1 VKHKRRGRIVILHLA
16 IAYPFAGVVWQLLHH
31 LIGFRNLGLDV
42 YYFEN
47 HGAWVYDAVR
57 ESLVANPKQNV
68 DALASVFKRFGF
80 EDRWA
85 FFDAE
90 HNDYLGMSHER
101 CDQLL
106 ADADVV
112 INLCGATRST
122 PDRPVRCLAYLES
135 DPGALGVA
143 IENKEPRAIETAA
156 VHDVFFTYAA
166 NLGAPDC
173 RLATGGLEWHR
184 TRPPVVMEEWR
195 REAGGPDPDKFTT
208 VGTWENKGFDV
219 QIAGETYYW
228 SKHVNFRPVLEVAGR
243 AGQPI
248 ELATNLSSGSDYERA
263 LRGGFTFRPVV
274 PMSLDLDAYRQ
285 YLSQSRGEF
294 TVAKDLYVRTRSG
307 WFSDRSVCYLAAG
320 RPVVTQKTGFEKYVP
335 EGRGLVGFDDADG
348 AVAAIQKVNADYA
361 GHCRAARESAA
372 EYFDANK
379 LLDEMAEILGL

>member
-1 VKHKRRGRIVILHLA
+1 
-16 IAYPFAGVVWQLLHH
+16 VWQLLHH

-57 ESLVANPKQNV
+57 ESLVSDPQQNV
-68 DALASVFKRFGF
+68 DALAGVFKRFGF

-90 HNDYLGMSHER
+90 HNDYLGMSRGR

-122 PDRPVRCLAYLES
+122 FDRRVRCLVYLES

-143 IENKEPRAIETAA
+143 IENKEPRAIETAT

-173 RLATGGLEWHR
+173 RLATGGLKWHR
-184 TRPPVVMEEWR
+184 TRPPVVMAEWR
-195 REAGGPDPDKFTT
+195 EEAGGPEPEKFTT

-228 SKHVNFRPVLEVAGR
+228 SKHVNFRDVLEVARR

-248 ELATNLSSGSDYERA
+248 ELATNLNSGPDYERA
-263 LRGGFTFRPVV
+263 LKGGFTFRPVV
-274 PMSLDLDAYRQ
+274 PMSLDPDAYRQ
-285 YLSQSRGEF
+285 YLFRSRGEF
-294 TVAKDLYVRTRSG
+294 TVAKDLYVRTLSG

-335 EGRGLVGFDDADG
+335 EGRGVVGFDDADG
-348 AVAAIQKVNADYA
+348 AVAAIESVNADYA
-361 GHCRAARESAA
+361 GHCRAAREIAA
-372 EYFDANK
+372 DYFDANK
-379 LLDEMAEILGL
+379 VLDEMAGILGL